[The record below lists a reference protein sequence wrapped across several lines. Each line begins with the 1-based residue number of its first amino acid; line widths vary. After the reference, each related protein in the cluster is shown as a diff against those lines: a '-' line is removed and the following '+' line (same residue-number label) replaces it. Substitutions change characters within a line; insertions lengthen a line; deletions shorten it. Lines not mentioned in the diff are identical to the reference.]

1 MKTNL
6 RTIVKLSLT
15 VLAIFILATPIAF
28 IAYAVFNGF
37 YLKYQAESL
46 CDAITIGS
54 TMEID
59 KLKDRTTIEFQNLKG
74 LAKNYGS
81 RSYDIYG
88 NYVLINFNLIY
99 MGYRCVIKTQDNIV
113 SDKKICAFED
123 GDGQC
128 FDLNL

>member
-1 MKTNL
+1 MFKKLL
-6 RTIVKLSLT
+6 RSLPRLM
-15 VLAIFILATPIAF
+15 LAIPIT
-28 IAYAVFNGF
+28 IIVYIVFNAF

-54 TMEID
+54 AMEID
-59 KLKDRTTIEFQNLKG
+59 KFKDRSTIEFQNLKS
-74 LAKNYGS
+74 LAENYGS
-81 RSYDIYG
+81 NSYDIYD

-113 SDKKICAFED
+113 SDKKICYFED
-123 GDGQC
+123 DKQC

>member
-1 MKTNL
+1 MFKKLL
-6 RTIVKLSLT
+6 RSLPRLM
-15 VLAIFILATPIAF
+15 LAIPIT
-28 IAYAVFNGF
+28 IIVYIVFNAF

-54 TMEID
+54 AMEID
-59 KLKDRTTIEFQNLKG
+59 KFKDRATIEFQNLKS
-74 LAKNYGS
+74 LAENYGS
-81 RSYDIYG
+81 NSYDIYD

-113 SDKKICAFED
+113 SDKKICYFED
-123 GDGQC
+123 DKQC